1 MNALLKT
8 DCENRLARV
17 AGQVGALQRMLEDGR
32 ACSDM
37 LQQVKAVRSALD
49 QLGILLLTEHLE
61 SCVLHVGSHDEPV
74 CDVREVDRPKEI
86 RDTLTRFLK

>member
-1 MNALLKT
+1 MNAPLKI

-61 SCVLHVGSHDEPV
+61 TCVMHVGSSDGQV